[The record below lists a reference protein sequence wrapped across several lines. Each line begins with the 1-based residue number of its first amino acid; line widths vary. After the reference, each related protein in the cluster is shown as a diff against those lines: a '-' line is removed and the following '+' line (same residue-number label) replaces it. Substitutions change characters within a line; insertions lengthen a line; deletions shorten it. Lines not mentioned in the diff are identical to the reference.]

1 MKKNFFKIL
10 LMITILMS
18 SFTISFGN
26 EKETKNYNETKKSI
40 DKYMDSQLEKLNLD
54 EIQEYIKESE
64 VIEQVNIKTFLKDI
78 ISGNKTILDLF
89 NKDGIK
95 VLLFDE
101 LKSSLK
107 VASIIIVLAL
117 LSSVLK
123 SLDNSFSSGTVSQI
137 ITYIIFITMVSL
149 TLVGFKDVLEICNNT
164 IISTVGLMKVIM
176 PVLITLLVLIGF
188 PITSTVLNPIFI
200 GGVTFINIIF
210 KKFIFV
216 SIALA
221 FAILVVNNL
230 SKSIKLKKLSL
241 FIKQI
246 NLVSIG
252 AMFTIYL
259 GLVSMQGL
267 YVKSIDNFAVKTTKY
282 AIGNFIPVVGN
293 FVSDS
298 VDMLL
303 SSSQLIKGVFGGIG
317 LVLLVAICLI
327 PIIKILSIIFVY
339 KVSAIVVE
347 PIGEDSISSFLN
359 EVANLMI
366 VMLACIIA
374 ITIMFFVTVAI
385 LTSIS
390 VVTQG

>member
-1 MKKNFFKIL
+1 MKKKFFKIL

>member
-1 MKKNFFKIL
+1 MKKYIWGTLISIIL
-10 LMITILMS
+10 VIS
-18 SFTISFGN
+18 SFSFSFGE
-26 EKETKNYNETKKSI
+26 EKDVENYDETKKSI
-40 DKYMDSQLEKLNLD
+40 DKYIDNQLEKLNLD
-54 EIQEYIKESE
+54 EIQSYIKKSD
-64 VIEQVNIKTFLKDI
+64 VIEDVSLKSFVKDL
-78 ISGNKTILDLF
+78 ISGEKTILDLF
-89 NKDGIK
+89 NREGIK
-95 VLLFDE
+95 LLLFE
-101 LKSSLK
+101 EVKSSLK
-107 VASIIIVLAL
+107 IATIIIVLAL

-123 SLDNSFSSGTVSQI
+123 SLDNSFSSGAVSQI

-149 TLVGFKDVLEICNNT
+149 TLVGFKDVLEICNST
-164 IISTVGLMKVIM
+164 IDSTVGLMQLIM

-188 PITSTVLNPIFI
+188 PVTSTVLNPIFI

-210 KKFIFV
+210 KKFLFT
-216 SIALA
+216 SIAIA
-221 FAILVVNNL
+221 FAILVINNL
-230 SKSIKLKKLSL
+230 SKSIKLKKLSS

-246 NLVSIG
+246 NLVVIG

-267 YVKSIDNFAVKTTKY
+267 YVKNIDNFAVKTTKY

-317 LVLLVAICLI
+317 LVLLVGICLL
-327 PIIKILSIIFVY
+327 PIIKILSIILVY
-339 KVSAIVVE
+339 KASAIVVE
-347 PIGEDSISSFLN
+347 PIGEESISGFLN

-366 VMLACIIA
+366 IMLACIIA

-390 VVTQG
+390 VVAQG